1 MKRYNRITSTL
12 CVVMLALCL
21 VLFAPEA
28 HAENDP
34 IVEDRYSLTVEFGSL
49 AFYYDHGVWDPNVM
63 NYVASSNDTTAAA
76 GTTAGWPGWY
86 GFDGTANM
94 VLVQNTSREAMDITV
109 SLTYSPMESVTGVQ
123 MTVKD
128 GTADPGVGVVSWAGS
143 ANSYQVTLPQSKA
156 AVALIQLQGEPRKD
170 GNRYVSENQ
179 MEPIGMIYLTIENPT
194 P

>member
-28 HAENDP
+28 HADNDS

-63 NYVASSNDTTAAA
+63 NYVASSNDTTAAV
-76 GTTAGWPGWY
+76 GTTVGYPGWY

-109 SLTYSPMESVTGVQ
+109 SLTYSPMTITGVQ

-128 GTADPGVGVVSWAGS
+128 GTADPGVDVVSWEGS
-143 ANSYQVTLPQSKA
+143 ATSYQATLSQSDA
-156 AVALIQLQGEPRKD
+156 AVALIQLQGEPRK
-170 GNRYVSENQ
+170 GGVRYISENQ
-179 MEPIGMIYLTIENPT
+179 MEPIGMIYLTIVSPT